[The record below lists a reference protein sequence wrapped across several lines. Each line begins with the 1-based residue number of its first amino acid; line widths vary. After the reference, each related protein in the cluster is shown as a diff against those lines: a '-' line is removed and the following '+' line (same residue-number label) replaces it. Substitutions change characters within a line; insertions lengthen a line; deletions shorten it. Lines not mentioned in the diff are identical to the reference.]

1 LKAVF
6 ANKGDR
12 GLQSAPD
19 FAKDQTKWDNFR
31 SADDPV
37 MRGTKRKQS
46 DEAEAEFKLE
56 KELQSFAMNYHKL
69 MKDRASQK
77 KPETLRSLL
86 AFYYQ

>member
-1 LKAVF
+1 MK
-6 ANKGDR
+6 
-12 GLQSAPD
+12 
-19 FAKDQTKWDNFR
+19 
-31 SADDPV
+31 
-37 MRGTKRKQS
+37 GTKRKQS

-86 AFYYQ
+86 AYYYQ